1 MQQQVTLQVNTKT
14 MFKVMVG
21 MMLAVP
27 AAILLTLAV
36 LIPSIAKADT
46 NQTANSNPSF
56 NIPAGYALVP
66 AGSGGTCPSGTGTGG
81 AGVVTPVVFSS
92 VLPTSYTTTTTQT
105 HNETNNDYEYEDS
118 FNTTTTKNSNN
129 NNGSNNTTG
138 SNNPTSTVVTT
149 TTNTDNSNNSTNNSN
164 NTNNST
170 NNSNNNNTDNTDG
183 VIVRIV
189 DSFQI
194 TPILP

>member
-14 MFKVMVG
+14 MFKVMIG

-66 AGSGGTCPSGTGTGG
+66 AGGAGTCNGGTSSGS
-81 AGVVTPVVFSS
+81 GVVHPVVFSS
-92 VLPTSYTTTTTQT
+92 VLPTSYTTTTNQT
-105 HNETNNDYEYEDS
+105 HNETNNDYDYEDS
-118 FNTTTTKNSNN
+118 FNTTTTRDSNNGNNSNN
-129 NNGSNNTTG
+129 GNG

-149 TTNTDNSNNSTNNSN
+149 TTTTNTTNSNNTDNSVNDSNNGNNSN
-164 NTNNST
+164 NTNNE
-170 NNSNNNNTDNTDG
+170 DA

-194 TPILP
+194 NPIQP